1 MDVVM
6 NKIWIAEIVRQD
18 GLPGRE
24 YRRFGSEAEAR
35 GYVPEGDAWVERIVC
50 EGEVSFVG
58 PRCPSRPGY
67 YAGDTEAHILGKRW

>member
-1 MDVVM
+1 MVM
-6 NKIWIAEIVRQD
+6 TWIVEIVRND
-18 GLPGRE
+18 GLPKRE
-24 YRRFGSEAEAR
+24 YRRFGSEAEAQ

-50 EGEVSFVG
+50 EGEIKVSG